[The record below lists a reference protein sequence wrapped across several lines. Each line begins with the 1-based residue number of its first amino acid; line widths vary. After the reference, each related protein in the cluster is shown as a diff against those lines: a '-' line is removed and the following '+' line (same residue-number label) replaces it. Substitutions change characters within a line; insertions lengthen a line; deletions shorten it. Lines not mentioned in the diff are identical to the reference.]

1 MEKAAYEITTMTVV
15 PVDDEY
21 IVHDCFIRKVDHHLV
36 GFCKEAV
43 LYSDSH
49 FVVFP
54 IADGYVYEEFDL
66 NNGDLDF
73 VHDDGAFAIKLKEVH
88 VGDYMWNLLNKRWP
102 AIKDENYADREQN
115 SVNCTL
121 ANYLERV
128 GIKVISE

>member
-1 MEKAAYEITTMTVV
+1 MTVV

-36 GFCKEAV
+36 GFCKETV
-43 LYSDSH
+43 SYNDSH

-54 IADGYVYEEFDL
+54 IADGFVYEAFDL
-66 NNGDLDF
+66 NNGDTGSLRGDET
-73 VHDDGAFAIKLKEVH
+73 FAIKFKEVH
-88 VGDYMWNLLNKRWP
+88 VGDYMWDILNERWP
-102 AIKDENYADREQN
+102 AIKEENYNDEEQN